1 MLLLVSSFAK
11 NFVIFTRPVWEMY
24 VICRRSLCQN
34 GIKFYSNCIL
44 WILIGSGSSSCSD
57 RSNVGIGRWT
67 LRMFD
72 KVLSIENRCYHQ
84 IVFLPQN
91 KYRVYNIYG
100 SEIIQAS
107 NRHACDLMHPKK
119 AHCSRIEI
127 IISSSI
133 PIFFSTVH
141 LEFPPR
147 WTYEYTLYSSIAL
160 HKTQNRTTTKKNH
173 NVILS

>member
-44 WILIGSGSSSCSD
+44 WILIGSGSSSCTD

-67 LRMFD
+67 MRMFD

-91 KYRVYNIYG
+91 KYRVYIIYG

-107 NRHACDLMHPKK
+107 NRHACDLMHPEKGALLKNRDYHFKQYSHFFFYCTLGISTSLNIWVYIVQQHCIAQDPKSNNNKK
-119 AHCSRIEI
+119 KS
-127 IISSSI
+127 
-133 PIFFSTVH
+133 
-141 LEFPPR
+141 
-147 WTYEYTLYSSIAL
+147 
-160 HKTQNRTTTKKNH
+160 
-173 NVILS
+173 

>member
-44 WILIGSGSSSCSD
+44 WILIGSGSSSCTD

-67 LRMFD
+67 MRMFD

-91 KYRVYNIYG
+91 KYRVYIIYG

-133 PIFFSTVH
+133 PIFFLYCTLGISTSLNIWVYIVQQH
-141 LEFPPR
+141 C
-147 WTYEYTLYSSIAL
+147 IAQDP
-160 HKTQNRTTTKKNH
+160 KSNNNKKK
-173 NVILS
+173 S